1 MVTSRPAT
9 LDDEPRVLALL
20 QQLLEDETP
29 DPLRWSAGYRLIVA
43 GDRGTALVA
52 EDTDRVLGCITVSY
66 NLAVRYGGEYAQIEE
81 LIVDQAARGKN
92 VGAALVNAAI
102 DAARARGCQEIG
114 LYSRETTRAFYE
126 KLGFRYAG
134 PELRLPLKE

>member
-1 MVTSRPAT
+1 MRLSIR
-9 LDDEPRVLALL
+9 LL
-20 QQLLEDETP
+20 VGMFVVCFVFGAVFVASAGPDTPEARGRILFEDTEDFLYPSCAHCHSVTP
-29 DPLRWSAGYRLIVA
+29 DKEEKKLKHIGPGHSLWGSAK
-43 GDRGTALVA
+43 RGGWRNMKT
-52 EDTDRVLGCITVSY
+52 Y
-66 NLAVRYGGEYAQIEE
+66 
-81 LIVDQAARGKN
+81 KN

-134 PELRLPLKE
+134 PEVRLPLKE